1 MTVLIKVLVE
11 SKYAAN
17 AITTEYT
24 SPNSTKTLVD
34 KFTGTNGS
42 ANTVNLTVY
51 VVPSGGTADATN
63 LIITKTL
70 ISGECYTFPEIVGRA
85 LEQGDFIAIIS
96 SAATSV
102 VIRSEGRQ
110 VTA

>member
-1 MTVLIKVLVE
+1 MTVLVKVLIE

-17 AITTEYT
+17 AATTEYT

-42 ANTVNLTVY
+42 GNTLNLTVY
-51 VVPSGGTADATN
+51 VVPNGGTADPTN
-63 LIITKTL
+63 QIIAKTL
-70 ISGECYTFPEIVGRA
+70 IAGECYTFPEIVGRA
-85 LEQGDFIAIIS
+85 LEQGDFIAILA
-96 SAATSV
+96 SAATSI

-110 VTA
+110 IT